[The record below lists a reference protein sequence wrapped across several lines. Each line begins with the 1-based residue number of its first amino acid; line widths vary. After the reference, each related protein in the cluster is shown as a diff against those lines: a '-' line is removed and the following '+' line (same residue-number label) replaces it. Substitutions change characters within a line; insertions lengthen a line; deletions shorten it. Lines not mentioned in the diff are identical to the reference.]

1 MKIEEVF
8 KKKDEQLYNIYK
20 EKATDLEKEYNDV
33 GKKFDVL
40 IGTINAERLSFRKE
54 IRELYDFLMLVV
66 LDNIT
71 RFNIMIQIITI
82 QNQFPYGICIQKAT
96 YKI

>member
-1 MKIEEVF
+1 MGIEEVF

-33 GKKFDVL
+33 GKKFDVI

-54 IRELYDFLMLVV
+54 IRELYDFLMLVGGG
-66 LDNIT
+66 LKDEKRISI
-71 RFNIMIQIITI
+71 FDFADESPAPSMEA
-82 QNQFPYGICIQKAT
+82 C
-96 YKI
+96 